1 MSKLNDAVLVVEDDA
16 ALREALLDTLRAA
29 GLAALS
35 AADAQ
40 TALQLL
46 SSEDIGLV
54 ISDVHMPGANGYEL
68 LSSIKRMRPYLP
80 VVLMTAYGTVSQ
92 AVAAMR
98 DGATD
103 YIVKPFDAQ
112 ALIDMAQ
119 RQLAARVTPHE
130 LIAVDPESKRLVGLA
145 RKIAENDAT
154 VLITGESGTGKEVY
168 ARFIRDNSSRADKPF
183 VAINCAAIPENM
195 LEASLFGHEKGAFTG
210 ALAAHAGK
218 FEQAQGGTL
227 LLDEISEMDLGLQ
240 AKILR
245 VLQEREV
252 ERLGST
258 RTIALDVRVIATS
271 NRDLPEE
278 VRTAR
283 FRADLFYRLNVMSLR
298 LPALRERRGDI
309 LPLARRAMQAC
320 ARAGQAAL
328 SISPDAERKL
338 LSHDW
343 PGNARE
349 LNNIVQRAAWLAA
362 GGSIDAA
369 DLDTGTATAPVEGP
383 SAIGGNASTAA
394 NSAAQPTAALDSG
407 LDRDLKDRE
416 RELILAT
423 LRVTGGNR
431 KLTAERLG
439 ISPRTLRHK
448 LQQFKAARQRAA
460 RPRSAIHDGVTM
472 SSMQISQVLAEMRAL
487 QARASGISEAPAAA
501 AQPSDFANLMKNS
514 VDHVASMQNQAT
526 ALADAY
532 EGGDKS
538 VDLTKVMLEVQKA
551 SLAFRAMTEVRN
563 KLVDAYTQVMNM
575 SV

>member
-1 MSKLNDAVLVVEDDA
+1 MSTVNDAVLVVEDDA
-16 ALREALLDTLRAA
+16 ALREALIDTLRAA
-29 GLAALS
+29 GLSVLAA
-35 AADAQ
+35 AEAQ
-40 TALQLL
+40 GALQLL
-46 SSEDIGLV
+46 ASEDIGLV

-68 LSSIKRMRPYLP
+68 LSSIKRMRPYMP
-80 VVLMTAYGTVSQ
+80 VVLMTAYGTVAQ

-98 DGATD
+98 EGATD

-112 ALIDMAQ
+112 ALIAMAR
-119 RQLAARVTPHE
+119 RQLAARVMPNE
-130 LIAVDPESKRLVGLA
+130 LIAADPESKRLVGLA

-168 ARFIRDNSSRADKPF
+168 ARFIRDNSMRADKPY

-258 RTIALDVRVIATS
+258 RTISLDVRVIATS

-278 VRTAR
+278 VKAAR
-283 FRADLFYRLNVMSLR
+283 FRGDLYYRLNVMSLR

-320 ARAGQAAL
+320 ARPGQAAL
-328 SISPDAERKL
+328 CLSAEAERKL
-338 LSHDW
+338 MGHDW

-362 GGSIDAA
+362 GGIIDAA
-369 DLDTGTATAPVEGP
+369 DLDTGTASAPVAAVLP
-383 SAIGGNASTAA
+383 AASPGALPATAE
-394 NSAAQPTAALDSG
+394 DSG
-407 LDRDLKDRE
+407 LDRGLKDRE

-448 LQQFKAARQRAA
+448 LQQFKAA
-460 RPRSAIHDGVTM
+460 GVTVPRVHEH
-472 SSMQISQVLAEMRAL
+472 Q
-487 QARASGISEAPAAA
+487 
-501 AQPSDFANLMKNS
+501 F
-514 VDHVASMQNQAT
+514 
-526 ALADAY
+526 
-532 EGGDKS
+532 
-538 VDLTKVMLEVQKA
+538 LTV
-551 SLAFRAMTEVRN
+551 
-563 KLVDAYTQVMNM
+563 
-575 SV
+575 

>member
-1 MSKLNDAVLVVEDDA
+1 MSTVNDAVLVVEDDA
-16 ALREALLDTLRAA
+16 ALREALIDTLRAA
-29 GLAALS
+29 GLSVLAA
-35 AADAQ
+35 AEAQ
-40 TALQLL
+40 GALQLL
-46 SSEDIGLV
+46 ASEDIGLV

-68 LSSIKRMRPYLP
+68 LSSIKRMRPYMP
-80 VVLMTAYGTVSQ
+80 VVLMTAYGTVAQ

-98 DGATD
+98 EGATD

-112 ALIDMAQ
+112 ALIDMAR
-119 RQLAARVTPHE
+119 RQLAARVMPNE
-130 LIAVDPESKRLVGLA
+130 LIAADPESKRLVGLA

-168 ARFIRDNSSRADKPF
+168 ARFIRDNSMRADKPF

-227 LLDEISEMDLGLQ
+227 LLDEISEMDLSLQ

-258 RTIALDVRVIATS
+258 RTISLDVRVIATS

-278 VRTAR
+278 VKAAR
-283 FRADLFYRLNVMSLR
+283 FRGDLFYRLNVMSLR

-320 ARAGQAAL
+320 ARPGQAAL
-328 SISPDAERKL
+328 CLSAEGERKL
-338 LSHDW
+338 LAHDW

-349 LNNIVQRAAWLAA
+349 LNNIVQRAAWLAS
-362 GGSIDAA
+362 GGIIDAS
-369 DLDTGTATAPVEGP
+369 DLDTGAPG
-383 SAIGGNASTAA
+383 A
-394 NSAAQPTAALDSG
+394 PTAAAAPAAAPAPPEDSG
-407 LDRDLKDRE
+407 LDRGLKDRE

-448 LQQFKAARQRAA
+448 LQQFKAAGVSV
-460 RPRSAIHDGVTM
+460 PRVHDHQFMAV
-472 SSMQISQVLAEMRAL
+472 
-487 QARASGISEAPAAA
+487 
-501 AQPSDFANLMKNS
+501 
-514 VDHVASMQNQAT
+514 
-526 ALADAY
+526 
-532 EGGDKS
+532 
-538 VDLTKVMLEVQKA
+538 
-551 SLAFRAMTEVRN
+551 
-563 KLVDAYTQVMNM
+563 
-575 SV
+575 

>member
-1 MSKLNDAVLVVEDDA
+1 MSTVNDAVLVVEDDP
-16 ALREALLDTLRAA
+16 ALREALVDTLRAA
-29 GLAALS
+29 GLTALA
-35 AADAQ
+35 AADAAG
-40 TALQLL
+40 ALQLL
-46 SSEDIGLV
+46 GSEDIGLV
-54 ISDVHMPGANGYEL
+54 ISDVHMPGGNGYEL
-68 LSSIKRMRPYLP
+68 LSSIKRLHPYLP
-80 VVLMTAYGTVSQ
+80 VVLMTAYGTVAQ

-98 DGATD
+98 EGATD

-119 RQLAARVTPHE
+119 RQLAARVMPNE
-130 LIAVDPESKRLVGLA
+130 LIATDPESKRLVALA
-145 RKIAENDAT
+145 RKIAQNDAT

-168 ARFIRDNSSRADKPF
+168 ARFIRDNSPRGDKAY

-252 ERLGST
+252 ERLGSS
-258 RTIALDVRVIATS
+258 RTISLDVRVIATS

-278 VRTAR
+278 VRAGR

-309 LPLARRAMQAC
+309 LPLARRAIQAC
-320 ARAGQAAL
+320 VRASQAAL
-328 SISPDAERKL
+328 SLSAEAEQKL
-338 LSHDW
+338 IAHDW

-362 GGSIDAA
+362 GGTIDAA
-369 DLDTGTATAPVEGP
+369 DLDTGVASPAPEPAQAQAVIP
-383 SAIGGNASTAA
+383 SAAMP
-394 NSAAQPTAALDSG
+394 SAAMPSAAMLSVAGDAG
-407 LDRDLKDRE
+407 LDRDLKERE

-423 LRVTGGNR
+423 LRLTGGNR

-448 LQQFKAARQRAA
+448 LQQFKAAGINV
-460 RPRSAIHDGVTM
+460 PRVHEQQFMMV
-472 SSMQISQVLAEMRAL
+472 
-487 QARASGISEAPAAA
+487 
-501 AQPSDFANLMKNS
+501 
-514 VDHVASMQNQAT
+514 
-526 ALADAY
+526 
-532 EGGDKS
+532 
-538 VDLTKVMLEVQKA
+538 
-551 SLAFRAMTEVRN
+551 
-563 KLVDAYTQVMNM
+563 
-575 SV
+575 

>member
-1 MSKLNDAVLVVEDDA
+1 MSTVNDAVLVVEDDA
-16 ALREALLDTLRAA
+16 ALREALIDTLRAA
-29 GLAALS
+29 GLSVLAA
-35 AADAQ
+35 AEAQ
-40 TALQLL
+40 GALQLL
-46 SSEDIGLV
+46 ASEDIGLV

-68 LSSIKRMRPYLP
+68 LSSIKRMRPYMP
-80 VVLMTAYGTVSQ
+80 VVLMTAYGTVAQ

-98 DGATD
+98 EGATD

-112 ALIDMAQ
+112 ALIDMAR
-119 RQLAARVTPHE
+119 RQLAARVMPNE
-130 LIAVDPESKRLVGLA
+130 LIAADPESKRLVGLA

-168 ARFIRDNSSRADKPF
+168 ARFIRDNSLRADKPY

-258 RTIALDVRVIATS
+258 RTISLDVRVIATS

-278 VRTAR
+278 VKAAR
-283 FRADLFYRLNVMSLR
+283 FRGDLFYRLNVMSLR
-298 LPALRERRGDI
+298 LPPLRERRGDI

-320 ARAGQAAL
+320 ARPGQAAL
-328 SISPDAERKL
+328 SLSAQGERKL
-338 LSHDW
+338 LAHDW

-362 GGSIDAA
+362 GGIIDAS
-369 DLDTGTATAPVEGP
+369 DLDTGAPSAPSAAAAPVAAVGP
-383 SAIGGNASTAA
+383 ANASGQT
-394 NSAAQPTAALDSG
+394 QDSG

-448 LQQFKAARQRAA
+448 LQQFKAAGVIV
-460 RPRSAIHDGVTM
+460 PRVHDQQFMAV
-472 SSMQISQVLAEMRAL
+472 
-487 QARASGISEAPAAA
+487 
-501 AQPSDFANLMKNS
+501 
-514 VDHVASMQNQAT
+514 
-526 ALADAY
+526 
-532 EGGDKS
+532 
-538 VDLTKVMLEVQKA
+538 
-551 SLAFRAMTEVRN
+551 
-563 KLVDAYTQVMNM
+563 
-575 SV
+575 

>member
-1 MSKLNDAVLVVEDDA
+1 
-16 ALREALLDTLRAA
+16 
-29 GLAALS
+29 
-35 AADAQ
+35 
-40 TALQLL
+40 
-46 SSEDIGLV
+46 
-54 ISDVHMPGANGYEL
+54 MPGANGYEP

-112 ALIDMAQ
+112 ALIDMAR
-119 RQLAARVTPHE
+119 RQLAARVAPNE

-168 ARFIRDNSSRADKPF
+168 ARFIRDNSLRADKPF

-195 LEASLFGHEKGAFTG
+195 LEAGLFGHEKGAFTG

-278 VRTAR
+278 VRAAR

-298 LPALRERRGDI
+298 LPPLRERRGDI

-320 ARAGQAAL
+320 ARPGQAAL
-328 SISPDAERKL
+328 SLSSDAERKL

-362 GGSIDAA
+362 GGRIDAA
-369 DLDTGTATAPVEGP
+369 DLDTGAAGP
-383 SAIGGNASTAA
+383 PAAGNPSIGGNAATAG
-394 NSAAQPTAALDSG
+394 NNPVQPAAALDSG

-448 LQQFKAARQRAA
+448 LQQFKAAGVNV
-460 RPRSAIHDGVTM
+460 PRVHD
-472 SSMQISQVLAEMRAL
+472 Q
-487 QARASGISEAPAAA
+487 
-501 AQPSDFANLMKNS
+501 F
-514 VDHVASMQNQAT
+514 
-526 ALADAY
+526 
-532 EGGDKS
+532 
-538 VDLTKVMLEVQKA
+538 
-551 SLAFRAMTEVRN
+551 MTV
-563 KLVDAYTQVMNM
+563 
-575 SV
+575 

>member
-1 MSKLNDAVLVVEDDA
+1 MSNSNDSVLVVEDDA

-29 GLAALS
+29 GLAALP
-35 AADAQ
+35 AHDAQ
-40 TALQLL
+40 CALQLL
-46 SSEDIGLV
+46 AGEDIGLV

-68 LSSIKRMRPYLP
+68 LSSIKRLHPYLP
-80 VVLMTAYGTVSQ
+80 VVLMTAYGTVAQ

-98 DGATD
+98 EGATD
-103 YIVKPFDAQ
+103 YIVKPFDAK

-119 RQLAARVTPHE
+119 RQLAARVMPNE
-130 LIAVDPESKRLVGLA
+130 LVAVDPESKRLVALA

-168 ARFIRDNSSRADKPF
+168 ARFIRDHSARADKPF

-195 LEASLFGHEKGAFTG
+195 LEASLFGYEKGAFTG

-252 ERLGST
+252 ERLGGT
-258 RTIALDVRVIATS
+258 RTISLDVRVIATS

-278 VRTAR
+278 VRAAR
-283 FRADLFYRLNVMSLR
+283 FRADLYYRLNVMSLK

-309 LPLARRAMQAC
+309 LPLARRAVQAC

-328 SISPDAERKL
+328 SLSSEAERKML
-338 LSHDW
+338 HYDW

-349 LNNIVQRAAWLAA
+349 LTNIVQRAAWLAA
-362 GGSIDAA
+362 GGIIGAA
-369 DLDTGTATAPVEGP
+369 DLD
-383 SAIGGNASTAA
+383 IG
-394 NSAAQPTAALDSG
+394 SAAVQPSQAGEPKAAPDLDLG
-407 LDRDLKDRE
+407 LGGDLKVRE

-423 LRVTGGNR
+423 LRITGGSR

-448 LQQFKAARQRAA
+448 LQQLKAAGVSVPRVHEQQTAA
-460 RPRSAIHDGVTM
+460 V
-472 SSMQISQVLAEMRAL
+472 
-487 QARASGISEAPAAA
+487 
-501 AQPSDFANLMKNS
+501 
-514 VDHVASMQNQAT
+514 
-526 ALADAY
+526 
-532 EGGDKS
+532 
-538 VDLTKVMLEVQKA
+538 
-551 SLAFRAMTEVRN
+551 
-563 KLVDAYTQVMNM
+563 
-575 SV
+575 

>member
-1 MSKLNDAVLVVEDDA
+1 MNKFNDAVLVVEDDA
-16 ALREALLDTLRAA
+16 ALREALLDTLRSA
-29 GLAALS
+29 GLAALA

-40 TALQLL
+40 AALQLL

-80 VVLMTAYGTVSQ
+80 VVLMTAYGTVTQ

-98 DGATD
+98 EGATD
-103 YIVKPFDAQ
+103 YIVKPFDAR
-112 ALIDMAQ
+112 ALIDMAR
-119 RQLAARVTPHE
+119 RQLAARVMPNE
-130 LIAVDPESKRLVGLA
+130 LIAADPESKRLVGLA
-145 RKIAENDAT
+145 RKIAESEAT

-168 ARFIRDNSSRADKPF
+168 ARFIRDNSLRADKPF

-195 LEASLFGHEKGAFTG
+195 LEAGLFGYEKGAFTG

-227 LLDEISEMDLGLQ
+227 LLDEISEMNLGLQ

-258 RTIALDVRVIATS
+258 RTISLDVRVIATS

-278 VRTAR
+278 VRAAR
-283 FRADLFYRLNVMSLR
+283 FRADLFYRLNVMQLK

-328 SISPDAERKL
+328 SFSADAERKL
-338 LSHDW
+338 MSYDW

-362 GGSIDAA
+362 GGGINAA
-369 DLDTGTATAPVEGP
+369 DLDTGSLAP
-383 SAIGGNASTAA
+383 AA
-394 NSAAQPTAALDSG
+394 ARTSDPVDVQDAG
-407 LDRDLKDRE
+407 LDRDLKERE

-448 LQQFKAARQRAA
+448 LQQLKAAGVNV
-460 RPRSAIHDGVTM
+460 PRVHE
-472 SSMQISQVLAEMRAL
+472 QQFLA
-487 QARASGISEAPAAA
+487 
-501 AQPSDFANLMKNS
+501 
-514 VDHVASMQNQAT
+514 
-526 ALADAY
+526 
-532 EGGDKS
+532 
-538 VDLTKVMLEVQKA
+538 VQ
-551 SLAFRAMTEVRN
+551 S
-563 KLVDAYTQVMNM
+563 
-575 SV
+575 